1 MSINILLE
9 VPFNVTTPEKEMQTL
24 TDMEGS
30 GSNKTVL
37 FYTWQKRTIKILLEL
52 IKNYRKVIGYRINM
66 QKSIASLY
74 VSKEQL
80 EFEVENT
87 VSLY

>member
-9 VPFNVTTPEKEMQTL
+9 VPFNVTTQEEEMQML

-37 FYTWQKRTIKILLEL
+37 FYTWQKRIN
-52 IKNYRKVIGYRINM
+52 KNSLGTNKKLYESYRI
-66 QKSIASLY
+66 QD
-74 VSKEQL
+74 
-80 EFEVENT
+80 
-87 VSLY
+87 

>member
-9 VPFNVTTPEKEMQTL
+9 VPFNVTTQEEEMQML

-37 FYTWQKRTIKILLEL
+37 FYTWQKRIN
-52 IKNYRKVIGYRINM
+52 KNSLGTNKQLYESYRI
-66 QKSIASLY
+66 QD
-74 VSKEQL
+74 
-80 EFEVENT
+80 
-87 VSLY
+87 

>member
-9 VPFNVTTPEKEMQTL
+9 VPFNVTTQEEEMQTL

-37 FYTWQKRTIKILLEL
+37 FYT
-52 IKNYRKVIGYRINM
+52 
-66 QKSIASLY
+66 
-74 VSKEQL
+74 
-80 EFEVENT
+80 
-87 VSLY
+87 